1 MFAFMF
7 SGNAFSILK
16 SNDYVLST
24 VSLCIV
30 LTEFNANCPHRSWF
44 WKRVFENAL
53 FDIAITG
60 FLRSR
65 WYLGFWVTAISWSS
79 HHRDWTLRR
88 PSLSELSMGC
98 WMPRVLLIS
107 STISSDTSSTLESI
121 QTSTSI
127 QLVSNRSLLP
137 RNWVAGMQIEGS
149 AAEMQELMA
158 SAILIFCL

>member
-16 SNDYVLST
+16 SNDCFINCVVVYR
-24 VSLCIV
+24 
-30 LTEFNANCPHRSWF
+30 ANRVQCQFFPHRSWF